1 MASKSKI
8 MTKTI
13 KPYFT
18 AANAK
23 MKGKPEKYGLPS
35 NEAINNS
42 AYAKC
47 GAVK

>member
-1 MASKSKI
+1 MK
-8 MTKTI
+8 KTI

-23 MKGKPEKYGLPS
+23 MNGKPEKYGLPS

-47 GAVK
+47 GKNKK